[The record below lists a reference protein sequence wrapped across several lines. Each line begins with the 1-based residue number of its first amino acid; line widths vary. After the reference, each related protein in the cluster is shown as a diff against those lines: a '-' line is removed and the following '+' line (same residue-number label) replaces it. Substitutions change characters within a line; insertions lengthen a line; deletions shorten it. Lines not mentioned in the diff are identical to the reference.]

1 MVDIEKIN
9 IIKTD
14 EPQLCI
20 LPNIAAMKVKD
31 FLDQRK
37 IEYRCVGQENF
48 EDRWPG
54 GCIYRG
60 KEYTRFVQAIITCVD
75 SNCLLEIAEQLY
87 HS

>member
-14 EPQLCI
+14 EPQVCI

-37 IEYRCVGQENF
+37 IEYRCVGQEKF
-48 EDRWPG
+48 EDGWPG

-60 KEYTRFVQAIITCVD
+60 KEYTCFVQAIITCID
-75 SNCLLEIAEQLY
+75 SEHLLEIAEQLY
-87 HS
+87 YS

>member
-37 IEYRCVGQENF
+37 
-48 EDRWPG
+48 
-54 GCIYRG
+54 
-60 KEYTRFVQAIITCVD
+60 
-75 SNCLLEIAEQLY
+75 SNIAA
-87 HS
+87 